1 MSYLGEA
8 FQITGE
14 IERDKKKLAVTVE
27 KQSRLIDCLIRPG
40 LTAEQN
46 ENLSLILEEI
56 ISTVA
61 DCSFQ
66 IGYNSAM
73 QTFSEAAALVDPM
86 SISGWPQT

>member
-8 FQITGE
+8 FQVTGE
-14 IERDKKKLAVTVE
+14 IEQDKKKLAATVE

-46 ENLSLILEEI
+46 ENLSLILEGI
-56 ISTVA
+56 ISTVV

-66 IGYNSAM
+66 IGYNRRCKHFLRR
-73 QTFSEAAALVDPM
+73 QHWLTR
-86 SISGWPQT
+86 